1 MSEDLEGEDGLI
13 VPLTKTLRT
22 VYGFRTN
29 TNTEE
34 KSGVGESASTCQL
47 QDTTIR
53 QEPES
58 VLSRIST
65 HKQSCHRLPRFL
77 SMITSA
83 HPAGVNVDLVG

>member
-1 MSEDLEGEDGLI
+1 MVFGPI
-13 VPLTKTLRT
+13 QIPKRTL
-22 VYGFRTN
+22 VL
-29 TNTEE
+29 
-34 KSGVGESASTCQL
+34 ASRLQL
-47 QDTTIR
+47 ANSRIQLIR

-83 HPAGVNVDLVG
+83 HPAGVNGDLVG